1 MPRGARIGS
10 VVTFVSEL
18 NRSVSFYADVLGL
31 RVADESPT
39 AALLVSDD
47 GSELVLRAMGS
58 NAAHALGSVGVQ
70 YVIWSAADKQDLD
83 RCELELKQ
91 RSAHRDT
98 RSDGNAVAVEGRDPD
113 DITVMIVYPGPGE
126 EPTPKLPPRIYGW

>member
-10 VVTFVSEL
+10 VVIFVSQL
-18 NRSVSFYADVLGL
+18 DRAVTFYTDVLGL
-31 RVADESPT
+31 RVADASLT

-70 YVIWSAADKQDLD
+70 YVVWNTSDKQDLD
-83 RCELELKQ
+83 RCELALKQ

-98 RSDGNAVAVEGRDPD
+98 RSDGSAVAVEGRDPD
-113 DITVMIVYPGPGE
+113 DITVMVAYPGPGE
-126 EPTPKLPPRIYGW
+126 EQDRRLPARIYGW

>member
-10 VVTFVSEL
+10 VVTYVSEL
-18 NRSVSFYADVLGL
+18 DRSVSFYTDVLGL

-70 YVIWSAADKQDLD
+70 YVIWNPPDKQDLD
-83 RCELELKQ
+83 RCELALKQ

-98 RSDGNAVAVEGRDPD
+98 RSDGNTVAVEGHDPD
-113 DITVMIVYPGPGE
+113 AITVMIVYPGPGE
-126 EPTPKLPPRIYGW
+126 EATPKLPARIYGW